1 MTNYSASFFDGK
13 REWSEVKDQVL
24 AHYIEAYLKKVK
36 MLNKPILLIDAFAVQ
51 GKFGDG
57 KPGPLKGLNLEGID
71 WVIVGGESG
80 HGARP
85 IQKSWVTDIRHQC
98 LCQEVPFFFKQWG
111 GFNKKA
117 TGRLLDGRTWDEMP
131 MQNTRMLV

>member
-36 MLNKPILLIDAFAVQ
+36 MLNKPILLIDAFAGQ

-57 KPGPLKGLNLEGID
+57 KPGSPLLMLEKA
-71 WVIVGGESG
+71 E
-80 HGARP
+80 
-85 IQKSWVTDIRHQC
+85 KY
-98 LCQEVPFFFKQWG
+98 VPNNYFAIFV
-111 GFNKKA
+111 NKEKEDHRQLEKNIA
-117 TGRLLDGRTWDEMP
+117 P
-131 MQNTRMLV
+131 